1 MLCLLPINP
10 WASVLCR
17 LKFKSNLGEKCEIVC
32 VEKFSSVNNLLSSG
46 VLTLPRS
53 LAERNPLQFNSLN
66 KYVLCVMWQAQCQA
80 GQRVQRGEKDG
91 TSLLEKVPGNST
103 SK

>member
-10 WASVLCR
+10 WASALCG
-17 LKFKSNLGEKCEIVC
+17 LKLKSNLGEKCEIVC
-32 VEKFSSVNNLLSSG
+32 VEKFASVNNLLSSG

-53 LAERNPLQFNSLN
+53 LAERNPLRFNSLN
-66 KYVLCVMWQAQCQA
+66 KYVLCVMWQAQSQT
-80 GQRVQRGEKDG
+80 GQRVPRGEKDG